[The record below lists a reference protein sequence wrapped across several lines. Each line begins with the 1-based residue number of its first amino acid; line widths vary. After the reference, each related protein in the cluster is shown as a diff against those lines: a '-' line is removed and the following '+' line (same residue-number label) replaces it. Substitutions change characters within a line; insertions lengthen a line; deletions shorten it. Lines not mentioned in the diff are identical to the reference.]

1 MKPIEFHI
9 EASAELDDAI
19 GYYERQ
25 SPRLGLGLRKEVE
38 GAVQRIRVAPSRC
51 SPYSKRTR
59 RFLIRRFPYLII
71 FRELAD
77 KILSIAVAHGRR
89 RPGYWHD
96 RA

>member
-1 MKPIEFHI
+1 
-9 EASAELDDAI
+9 LD
-19 GYYERQ
+19 
-25 SPRLGLGLRKEVE
+25 LRKEVE
-38 GAVQRIRVAPSRC
+38 VAVKKIQVAPSHC

-59 RFLIRRFPYLII
+59 RFLIRRFPYLVI

-77 KILSIAVAHGRR
+77 KILIIAVAHGRR